1 MHCYVGEHVNLK
13 ISKGDLERLKALD
26 DEGSKTVKQIGEHMK
41 AGVGFENS
49 LNKARM
55 KKPGGIKAFVKMFS
69 DFKVTEGMGQA
80 VVTRKRF
87 RRAQKSRP

>member
-1 MHCYVGEHVNLK
+1 MVPFEA
-13 ISKGDLERLKALD
+13 RLKNFVGD
-26 DEGSKTVKQIGEHMK
+26 GSKTVKQIGVHMK
-41 AGVGFENS
+41 AGVGFENALS
-49 LNKARM
+49 KARM
-55 KKPGGIKAFVKMFS
+55 NKPGGIKAFVKMFS